1 MATHHCCL
9 QLSVSLS
16 RHYSHHNL
24 WSLDLTDRSYEVW
37 LRLVNYLH
45 SFLTHWTWLEM
56 QQKINTI
63 SVQQCVSGQW
73 GRPDLYQL
81 CLCVPE
87 CSSFIWR
94 QGGSQAARPHSY
106 SSNLPRTKKKRKEK
120 KAQRSYYLQLYWHL
134 VVENV
139 CTWSTKH
146 DVRAFLFWEFSIHT
160 GPTQVELG
168 GAQRPDAGGNSTT
181 DQTQR
186 LHLLTLTPFNCL
198 NILIPNIILLD
209 QAVLTTMAC
218 IHAHIFTY
226 IEHVGI
232 KYYVHWEEEVNWHF
246 YTALFPSAQITTHF
260 IHSHT
265 HSHTALVFSS
275 LLKLFIYGAHTYT

>member
-1 MATHHCCL
+1 MCYSFCESLRLLGSTCVKGSWISSFHSEVCTELRVHCHALLHDCQFLCGCVAHRDFAPQCSSYACTTQAEFIKSTTGMATHHCCL

-56 QQKINTI
+56 QQKTNTI

-94 QGGSQAARPHSY
+94 QGGSQAAWPHSY
-106 SSNLPRTKKKRKEK
+106 SSNLPRTKKKKKRKK
-120 KAQRSYYLQLYWHL
+120 
-134 VVENV
+134 
-139 CTWSTKH
+139 ST
-146 DVRAFLFWEFSIHT
+146 E
-160 GPTQVELG
+160 ELLS
-168 GAQRPDAGGNSTT
+168 AT
-181 DQTQR
+181 
-186 LHLLTLTPFNCL
+186 LLTSSGGKCLYMINKTWCQSLSVLGIFHSYRSNTSRAWWGTKTRCRGELNNWSDTEITP
-198 NILIPNIILLD
+198 PNSD
-209 QAVLTTMAC
+209 PV
-218 IHAHIFTY
+218 
-226 IEHVGI
+226 
-232 KYYVHWEEEVNWHF
+232 
-246 YTALFPSAQITTHF
+246 
-260 IHSHT
+260 
-265 HSHTALVFSS
+265 
-275 LLKLFIYGAHTYT
+275 